1 MKLPLIAVFVAAAL
15 AAGCSLSMPNPM
27 GTHTPT
33 VSAKLSASAEVP
45 PNSSAGSGTLE
56 GRYNTD
62 TQVLRWKV
70 TYTGLSGPV
79 TAAHFH
85 GPAAPG
91 TNTGVVVPFSGSLGS
106 PIEGEAKLS
115 AIQASDLLAGKW
127 YVNLHTAA
135 NPGGEIRG
143 QVTPNN

>member
-1 MKLPLIAVFVAAAL
+1 MNRSLTAAFATAVL
-15 AAGCSLSMPNPM
+15 AAGCSMNPM
-27 GTHTPT
+27 GTHAP
-33 VSAKLSASAEVP
+33 ALGARLSAAAEVP
-45 PNSSAGSGTLE
+45 PNNSAGSGSLE
-56 GRYNTD
+56 ARYNTD
-62 TQVLRWKV
+62 TQVLKWKV

-85 GPAAPG
+85 GPAAAG
-91 TNTGVVVPFSGSLGS
+91 TNTGVVVPFSGSLAS

>member
-1 MKLPLIAVFVAAAL
+1 MNRTLIAVFAAAAL
-15 AAGCSLSMPNPM
+15 AAGCSMNPM
-27 GTHTPT
+27 GSHAP
-33 VSAKLSASAEVP
+33 SLAAKLAASAEVP
-45 PNSSAGSGTLE
+45 PNPSTGSGTLE
-56 GRYNTD
+56 ARYNTD
-62 TQVLRWKV
+62 TQVLKWKV
-70 TYTGLSGPV
+70 TYTGLTGPV

-91 TNTGVVVPFSGSLGS
+91 TNTGVVVPFSGPLAS

-135 NPGGEIRG
+135 YPGGEIRG
-143 QVTPNN
+143 QVTANN